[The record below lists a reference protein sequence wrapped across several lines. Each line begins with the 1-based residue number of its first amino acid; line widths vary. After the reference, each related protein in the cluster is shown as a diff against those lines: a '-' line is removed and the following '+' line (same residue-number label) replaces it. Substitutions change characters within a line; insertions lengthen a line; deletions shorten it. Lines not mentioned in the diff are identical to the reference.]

1 MSVGSAAVDL
11 VLSEWLCATSFVQPK
26 MDIVELCVAPPI
38 VAAKVDCDQ
47 SPTKQQNSLR
57 IEMFG
62 SGAVVIQQ
70 FLFDSST
77 TILKLFEDVQ
87 HHLQAM
93 AHTFRLLYR
102 DQELFENCGWS
113 SLVES
118 LQAIQGND
126 AARWDEAVVLVVT
139 VQTQEVLERRE

>member
-38 VAAKVDCDQ
+38 FGGEGGCDQ
-47 SPTKQQNSLR
+47 VGPTKQQNSLR

-70 FLFDSST
+70 FLFDSRT
-77 TILKLFEDVQ
+77 TIFKLFEDVRHQ
-87 HHLQAM
+87 LQADDDVPTTTTTTTT
-93 AHTFRLLYR
+93 AAPKKGYNFRLLYR
-102 DQELFENCGWS
+102 DS
-113 SLVES
+113 VVSLLYCVY
-118 LQAIQGND
+118 
-126 AARWDEAVVLVVT
+126 
-139 VQTQEVLERRE
+139 